1 MAIADISAAEY
12 VHQEHAWVDDHRRV
26 GRIDEWR
33 AVLTPRQI
41 ALINRLNPD
50 RPWDIFGWEP

>member
-12 VHQEHAWVDDHRRV
+12 VHQEHAWGMTTAALDASTK
-26 GRIDEWR
+26 R

-41 ALINRLNPD
+41 ALGNRLNPD
-50 RPWDIFGWEP
+50 RLWDIFGQVS